1 MIKHNHMQQK
11 YFFRQLVHH
20 LIIITLPVL
29 ILGCLLTM
37 YYRGRLQKE
46 LSVYAERSK
55 NYILYNVTDVLNTFA
70 EETALFSTTPTMAL
84 SIYRLLNEQSLD
96 YRNNVY
102 RSLIPTIISTT
113 SNISAYVDSVYIYYD
128 NPYGNYFSSSKSY
141 TSIDAPNSTDS
152 QWLDLYL
159 SALQR

>member
-102 RSLIPTIISTT
+102 RSLRC
-113 SNISAYVDSVYIYYD
+113 V
-128 NPYGNYFSSSKSY
+128 
-141 TSIDAPNSTDS
+141 
-152 QWLDLYL
+152 
-159 SALQR
+159 